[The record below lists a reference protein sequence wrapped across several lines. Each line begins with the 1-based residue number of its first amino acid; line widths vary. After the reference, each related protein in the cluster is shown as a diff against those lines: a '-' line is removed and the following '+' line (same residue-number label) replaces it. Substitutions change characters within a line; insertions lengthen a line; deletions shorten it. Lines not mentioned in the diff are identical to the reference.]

1 MSWVWIAALAVF
13 VALEAILGSTL
24 LQLGRTRSIIPILTA
39 RTKVDDFK
47 DNFFM
52 FILRFED

>member
-52 FILRFED
+52 FILCF